1 MVKKGAPTRLKPV
14 RLQTIEHL
22 RVRRP
27 NLNQQNPCTTVMS
40 SLLNCWASSGHGSE
54 ACQGLEHQLKA
65 CMDAPKDKTIKK
77 NTINYHLMRMFE
89 RVAGPRKRE
98 GRLG

>member
-1 MVKKGAPTRLKPV
+1 MIPV
-14 RLQTIEHL
+14 AD
-22 RVRRP
+22 
-27 NLNQQNPCTTVMS
+27 
-40 SLLNCWASSGHGSE
+40 CWASSGHGSE

-65 CMDAPKDKTIKK
+65 CMDAPVRIILQFHGRGLIRANCVFRCIQKDKTIKK